1 MTSYP
6 WPVLPLSELAEV
18 RLGRQRSPKNHSGS
32 QMRPYL
38 RAANVGWSGLILD
51 DVKEMNFT
59 DEEMATY
66 ALRPGDLLLGEA
78 SGSPGEVGKPGL
90 WKGELAE
97 CAFQN
102 TLLRVR
108 SELMEPEFLLH
119 FFRHQALSGRF
130 VEQSRGVGIHHLG
143 RERLAKW
150 PTPHPSTS
158 EQRRIVA
165 ILEEHLSDLDAG
177 LSYVDSA
184 AARLVHLR
192 RAELDRIFGPG
203 VGPTLPLGDL
213 IADVS
218 AGKSFGS
225 AERPAAPDEWGIIK
239 VSAMTWGEF
248 RSDENKAVSG
258 DRVDPRFEIRAG
270 DLLVSRA
277 NTSDY
282 VGASVLVPAGV
293 RPKLLLSD
301 KSLRVLPRP
310 EINPEWLWRVL
321 QAPGARRQI
330 SVLATGTK
338 ESMRNISQE
347 SLKRVVVPVVDGSE
361 QGKSTAEFAEI
372 ESAIRRQLGILASLR
387 SRAGGLRRAVLAAA
401 FSGRLTGHGT
411 DTELIEELGEEESA

>member
-1 MTSYP
+1 MNGWAQRPLAELLSEPLRNGRSVPTADDGF
-6 WPVLPLSELAEV
+6 PVL
-18 RLGRQRSPKNHSGS
+18 RLTAIKRGS
-32 QMRPYL
+32 
-38 RAANVGWSGLILD
+38 ID
-51 DVKEMNFT
+51 
-59 DEEMATY
+59 
-66 ALRPGDLLLGEA
+66 LGERKTGA
-78 SGSPGEVGKPGL
+78 WTADDAQACLVAAGDFMIARGNGSLALVGRGGL
-90 WKGELAE
+90 VRTEPDQVAFPDTMIRARPDPSRLVAEYLALVWE
-97 CAFQN
+97 SQGVRRQIERSARTSAGIYKVSQPSLAAV
-102 TLLRVR
+102 TLPV
-108 SELMEPEFLLH
+108 
-119 FFRHQALSGRF
+119 
-130 VEQSRGVGIHHLG
+130 
-143 RERLAKW
+143 
-150 PTPHPSTS
+150 PSVV

-213 IADVS
+213 IADIS

-248 RSDENKAVSG
+248 RPDENKAVSA

-293 RPKLLLSD
+293 RPKLLLCD

-310 EINPEWLWRVL
+310 DINPEWLWRAL
-321 QAPGARRQI
+321 QAPGARRQM

-347 SLKRVVVPVVDGSE
+347 SLKRVVVPVVNGSE
-361 QGKSTAEFAEI
+361 QGKSSAEFAEI

-387 SRAGGLRRAVLAAA
+387 SRAGGLRCAVLAAA
-401 FSGRLTGHGT
+401 FSGRLTGRGS
-411 DTELIEELGEEESA
+411 DTNVIEKLAEEESA

>member
-1 MTSYP
+1 MKAIPTG
-6 WPVLPLSELAEV
+6 WTVV
-18 RLGRQRSPKNHSGS
+18 RLDQ
-32 QMRPYL
+32 L
-38 RAANVGWSGLILD
+38 VEILD
-51 DVKEMNFT
+51 GRRIPVSAPERAK
-59 DEEMATY
+59 
-66 ALRPGDLLLGEA
+66 RPGEVPYYGASGQVGTIDKALFDESLLLLGEDGVQFFDPLKSKA
-78 SGSPGEVGKPGL
+78 YQIRGRSWVNNHAHVLRVKAGT
-90 WKGELAE
+90 EL
-97 CAFQN
+97 
-102 TLLRVR
+102 TLLEYYLNQFDYRGFANGTTR
-108 SELMEPEFLLH
+108 LKLT
-119 FFRHQALSGRF
+119 QAAMRRIPVVLPDLK
-130 VEQSRGVGIHHLG
+130 EQ
-143 RERLAKW
+143 
-150 PTPHPSTS
+150 
-158 EQRRIVA
+158 QRIVA
-165 ILEEHLSDLDAG
+165 ILEEHFSDLDAG

-184 AARLVHLR
+184 ATRLVHLR

-225 AERPAAPDEWGIIK
+225 AERPAAPGEWGIIK

-248 RSDENKAVSG
+248 RSDENKAVSA

-310 EINPEWLWRVL
+310 DINPEWLWRAL
-321 QAPGARRQI
+321 QAPGARRQM

-347 SLKRVVVPVVDGSE
+347 SLKRVVVPVVNGSE
-361 QGKSTAEFAEI
+361 QGKSSAEFAEI

-387 SRAGGLRRAVLAAA
+387 SRAGGLRCAVLAAA
-401 FSGRLTGHGT
+401 FSGRLTGRGS
-411 DTELIEELGEEESA
+411 DTNVIEKLAEEESA